1 MTQPGPD
8 VASSSVPDLRP
19 PRIIGK
25 IVIGAGALVVA
36 AALVLG
42 IMVWKSGDNPGK
54 AACEHLEK
62 LAGENPR
69 TWDMWVKALEHTV
82 VTRAYVSKEK
92 KIVKIEGETRY
103 ERCVD
108 SFKEIR
114 DLLTY
119 NQYTTLSEC
128 VEKSTTWKQG
138 ADCFKDFF

>member
-1 MTQPGPD
+1 MAQPGPD

-25 IVIGAGALVVA
+25 IVIGVGAVVVV

-54 AACEHLEK
+54 AACEHLEQ
-62 LAGENPR
+62 LASENPQR
-69 TWDMWVKALEHTV
+69 WDKWVRALGNTV
-82 VTRAYVSKEK
+82 VTRAYVAKEK

-103 ERCVD
+103 DRCVD
-108 SFKEIR
+108 AFKIIR

-128 VEKSTTWKQG
+128 VEKATTWKQG